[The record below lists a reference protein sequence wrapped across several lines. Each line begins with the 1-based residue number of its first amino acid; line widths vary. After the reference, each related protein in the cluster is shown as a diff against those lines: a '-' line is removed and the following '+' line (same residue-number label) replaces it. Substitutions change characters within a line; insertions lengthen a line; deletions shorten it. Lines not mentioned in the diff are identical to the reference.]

1 MSSSY
6 LPHRL
11 HEGPGALRSEHDP
24 ASETKPSDAEEIG
37 PGVSGHEGS
46 ASPSLTGRGVLLAW
60 ILSIGLHIGG
70 LGATLLVVFPF
81 VGTQKEAPP
90 SALARV
96 VGDVDAVAPPPSQ
109 ITELPQQS
117 AAPDALDRLFRP
129 DATRAAEAIEQLSG
143 TSVQKQPELSIVGIV
158 AGGGDI
164 ARGGLTLGG
173 GAGPEFFGLG
183 ATAPGVRTIVF
194 VVDRS
199 GSMVGTFAAV
209 RAELKRSISALRR
222 SQKFHVIFFNSSDP
236 VENPPMRP
244 VNAVDANKREFFEF
258 LQNVT
263 PGGGTRPERAMRRAL
278 ALEPDLI
285 YFLSDGLFEAELLD
299 RLDEWNRTRRT
310 KIYTIAYLDQ
320 SGRKLLESIARQHGG
335 EFKFVTDDELP

>member
-1 MSSSY
+1 MEIPPTAVSSGGFDRRFTPTIAPPDGM
-6 LPHRL
+6 LG
-11 HEGPGALRSEHDP
+11 GPIGGFNNP
-24 ASETKPSDAEEIG
+24 AEQG
-37 PGVSGHEGS
+37 HGLGGVSLPGI
-46 ASPSLTGRGVLLAW
+46 P
-60 ILSIGLHIGG
+60 IIGIGG
-70 LGATLLVVFPF
+70 GA
-81 VGTQKEAPP
+81 
-90 SALARV
+90 S
-96 VGDVDAVAPPPSQ
+96 
-109 ITELPQQS
+109 
-117 AAPDALDRLFRP
+117 
-129 DATRAAEAIEQLSG
+129 
-143 TSVQKQPELSIVGIV
+143 
-158 AGGGDI
+158 GGG
-164 ARGGLTLGG
+164 GESGLGLGG

-222 SQKFHVIFFNSSDP
+222 SQKFHVIFFNSGDP
-236 VENPPMRP
+236 IENPPMRP

-258 LQNVT
+258 LDNVT

-299 RLDEWNRTRRT
+299 RLDEWNRTRHT

-335 EFKFVTDDELP
+335 EFKFVTEDELP

>member
-1 MSSSY
+1 M
-6 LPHRL
+6 
-11 HEGPGALRSEHDP
+11 RSEYDP
-24 ASETKPSDAEEIG
+24 TSETVPSNAPEAG
-37 PGVSGHEGS
+37 PKESGHEGS
-46 ASPSLTGRGVLLAW
+46 ASPSLTGRSVLLAW

-81 VGTQKEAPP
+81 VGTPKERP
-90 SALARV
+90 SATFASV
-96 VGDVDAVAPPPSQ
+96 VGDVDAVAPPPPP
-109 ITELPQQS
+109 IAELPKQS
-117 AAPDALDRLFRP
+117 PTPDALDRLIRP
-129 DATRAAEAIEQLSG
+129 DPARAAEAIEQLAGIS
-143 TSVQKQPELSIVGIV
+143 TQKLPELSIIGIG

-236 VENPPMRP
+236 IENPPMRP
-244 VNAVDANKREFFEF
+244 VNAVDANKREFFGF
-258 LQNVT
+258 LENVT
-263 PGGGTRPERAMRRAL
+263 PGGGTRPEQAMRRAL

-285 YFLSDGLFEAELLD
+285 YFLSDGLFEVELLD

-310 KIYTIAYLDQ
+310 KIFTIAYLDQ

-335 EFKFVTDDELP
+335 EFRFVTEDELP